1 MFGSLGSTE
10 LIIVLVVVLIIF
22 GAGKLP
28 SVMRDLGKGVSEFKK
43 AQSDGPAV
51 ADGPVPPAQV
61 ASVPAPAPAP
71 APAPV
76 AAVAPAEVRPPQGAA
91 PRA

>member
-10 LIIVLVVVLIIF
+10 LIVVLVVVLIVF

-43 AQSDGPAV
+43 AQ
-51 ADGPVPPAQV
+51 ADGTPV
-61 ASVPAPAPAP
+61 AS
-71 APAPV
+71 APV
-76 AAVAPAEVRPPQGAA
+76 AAAPVASAPAPIAPTVPLAPPAPAEVRPPQSAA